1 MSITTRSNRDGQS
14 LYEFLPVAGE
24 PHRAYRT
31 DSAREQGPRPASRA
45 KSVLYGPVQ
54 LPGDRQERL
63 KNPIATPINA
73 FTGTKTPSPTLTLQT
88 SSSTTT
94 TYTSTCIPISTT
106 RFGGILKN
114 FVLRVALRAINA
126 NTPRRQRHIA
136 GFLAATTV

>member
-1 MSITTRSNRDGQS
+1 MSITTHSNRDGQPR
-14 LYEFLPVAGE
+14 YEFLPVAGE
-24 PHRAYRT
+24 PRRAVERGF
-31 DSAREQGPRPASRA
+31 SPRSGPRPLITGRVRA
-45 KSVLYGPVQ
+45 IGLVR

-63 KNPIATPINA
+63 KNPTDTPINA
-73 FTGTKTPSPTLTLQT
+73 CTGTNNPSPTLTLQT
-88 SSSTTT
+88 STTT

-126 NTPRRQRHIA
+126 NTPRRHRHIA